1 MASEGGHLQSRRVW
15 GLGTPRTFRVHW
27 MLAELG
33 LPYETREILP
43 RHPSMND
50 AEFRALSLRGKIPL
64 YEGDGV
70 VMGESGA
77 IVIWLAEA
85 HMERQAL
92 IPPPASPARAACIE
106 LCFFALNELDSP
118 LYTIRL
124 HGGLPEIYG
133 EAPTAVSAAK
143 DYFARMVT
151 EIERRLEDGRPHL
164 LGDRF
169 TVADLITV
177 TCLKWADRLHLPL
190 ADGVQRYADRVGQ
203 RPPFR
208 SAMRTNYPPQ
218 AIEHMSGRSGAKD
231 EA

>member
-1 MASEGGHLQSRRVW
+1 
-15 GLGTPRTFRVHW
+15 

-33 LPYETREILP
+33 LPFETREILP
-43 RHPSMND
+43 RHPSMHD
-50 AEFRALSLRGKIPL
+50 AEFRSRSLREKIPL
-64 YEGDGV
+64 YEGDGI

-85 HMERQAL
+85 HLERQIL
-92 IPPPASPARAACIE
+92 IPPAASAARATCIE
-106 LCFFALNELDSP
+106 LCFFALSELDSP

-133 EAPTAVSAAK
+133 EAPTAVAAARS
-143 DYFARMVT
+143 YFARMVT

-169 TVADLITV
+169 TIADLMTV
-177 TCLKWADRLHLPL
+177 SCLKWADRLHLPL
-190 ADGVQRYADRVGQ
+190 ADAVQRYANRASQ

-208 SAMRTNYPPQ
+208 SAVRTNYPPQ
-218 AIEHMSGRSGAKD
+218 AIEHMAGRTGAKN